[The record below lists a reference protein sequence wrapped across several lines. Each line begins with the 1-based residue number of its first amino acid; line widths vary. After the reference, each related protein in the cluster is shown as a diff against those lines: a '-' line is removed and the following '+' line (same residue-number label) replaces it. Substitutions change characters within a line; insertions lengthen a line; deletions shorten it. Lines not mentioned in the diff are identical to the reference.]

1 MPVNTRAH
9 ARTAVAC
16 VCERAPLLV
25 FLMRP
30 LLFFSPSLCFPLPLF
45 VSSSPAK
52 SDYLG
57 LFYVFL
63 PKRLSTLL
71 PSRDVPLFFFLL
83 FSNMQPHHWL
93 DPWLSPLSTRRT
105 NSKLVCS
112 NSPNLLQATV
122 RLPCKKI
129 RQPLRHQ
136 QDCRL
141 EFFYRSPVST
151 TFSLCDEPTNA
162 DRIVFNS
169 LMLATPFL
177 FHRHNM
183 LCM

>member
-1 MPVNTRAH
+1 VS
-9 ARTAVAC
+9 
-16 VCERAPLLV
+16 ERRCSF
-25 FLMRP
+25 FLTRP
-30 LLFFSPSLCFPLPLF
+30 LLFSDAAVTLFSPSRCFPLRPRATTLSLPRLLSQETLYF
-45 VSSSPAK
+45 VA
-52 SDYLG
+52 LE
-57 LFYVFL
+57 
-63 PKRLSTLL
+63 R
-71 PSRDVPLFFFLL
+71 RPLFFFLL
-83 FSNMQPHHWL
+83 FRNMQPHHWL
-93 DPWLSPLSTRRT
+93 DPWLGPLSTRRT
-105 NSKLVCS
+105 NSKLVYS

-136 QDCRL
+136 QDGRL

-151 TFSLCDEPTNA
+151 TFSLCDEPMNA

-169 LMLATPFL
+169 LMLGTDATLFL